1 MTVEI
6 KKYSNRRLYN
16 TDTSSYITQEDIVDL
31 IKKKINFQITD
42 VDSKKNI
49 TSSILLQILLERQT
63 AGTTNLIP
71 EDFLKQII
79 LFNENNQASDMFNF
93 LNGMHGFANSNNI
106 FAKGLDGM
114 MKFNPFD
121 FQKFFTYPF
130 SNESSKEEKK
140 EPTTTESSDIDTLSK
155 QLNELKSQL
164 DKMKKESFESSK

>member
-93 LNGMHGFANSNNI
+93 LNGMHGFANSNNV

-121 FQKFFTYPF
+121 FQKYFQFPTNG
-130 SNESSKEEKK
+130 SKSKKEEAKEEKADLS
-140 EPTTTESSDIDTLSK
+140 ELSK
-155 QLNELKSQL
+155 ELEKLKSQL
-164 DKMKKESFESSK
+164 SELKKSSN

>member
-71 EDFLKQII
+71 EDFFK
-79 LFNENNQASDMFNF
+79 
-93 LNGMHGFANSNNI
+93 ANYFI
-106 FAKGLDGM
+106 
-114 MKFNPFD
+114 
-121 FQKFFTYPF
+121 
-130 SNESSKEEKK
+130 
-140 EPTTTESSDIDTLSK
+140 
-155 QLNELKSQL
+155 
-164 DKMKKESFESSK
+164 